1 MLKGIQWFI
10 ERLIERIVPIIAS
23 SFSSTVE
30 TLHALGQA
38 EQQSQLEEA
47 ARQYEQDGKTEIA
60 AVLRQRATQLTSDN
74 PASQALPMIENLA
87 GDADRFQRLGLE
99 PQNNGDLSRLPD
111 FTGPKAKRGRRKKS
125 TPKPSSGPFPEEPL

>member
-23 SFSSTVE
+23 SLSSTVE

-111 FTGPKAKRGRRKKS
+111 FTEPKAKRGRRKKS

>member
-47 ARQYEQDGKTEIA
+47 ARQYEQDGKADIA
-60 AVLRQRATQLTSDN
+60 AILRQRATQLTSDN

-99 PQNNGDLSRLPD
+99 PKSNGDLSRLPD
-111 FTGPKAKRGRRKKS
+111 FAEPKAKRGRRKKS